1 MRLQTVQS
9 SIYSKKYITLLEGET
24 TCPFCHSKATFKIIK
39 KDGKLYLVKNCVSN
53 SEHSYSLLLCDDP
66 RYIKKFME
74 INFEK
79 TQLPT
84 NKFLFLLN
92 EKLWKVLKIKYHS
105 FLISITQKCNSN
117 CNICYMDNIP
127 HRDIS
132 FKKIKECVMKLG
144 KGKNIILFGG
154 EPTVRKDLFKII
166 KFIRNSGNRAILFT
180 NGLKLSDKKY
190 VKKLKKAGI
199 SEVRI
204 SFDGFREEI
213 YKILRNDEKQ
223 LYKKLLA
230 FKHLKEMK
238 IPTTISFTAVNGINI
253 DQILPVLLF
262 AIKNRD
268 FIRRVTI
275 VPFTPE
281 GRVRINVERVLSP
294 VEILNV
300 IEQYTHG
307 KISKEYYHEFESFK
321 RNITRVLFKLHL
333 TKNSVPSPDILFKI
347 GSLKEL
353 IPKKELKKINRRFS
367 EGKYVV
373 GVLKT
378 LKNLLKEK
386 EAFKIFLTYVF
397 NKFKFDFDSISKNIL
412 AFYIVPMGSYF
423 YLPGERET
431 VNINFNLPNPPY
443 PIVYAGPPLSVG

>member
-1 MRLQTVQS
+1 MQLQTIQHTQQN
-9 SIYSKKYITLLEGET
+9 YIKLLEGKT
-24 TCPFCHSKATFKIIK
+24 TCPFCHSSAIFRIIK
-39 KDGKLYLVKNCVSN
+39 KDEKLYLLKNCLTN
-53 SEHSYSLLLCDDP
+53 PGHNYSLLICDDP
-66 RYIKKFME
+66 KYIKKFIE

-84 NKFLFLLN
+84 DKFLFLLN

-132 FKKIKECVMKLG
+132 FRKIKESVMKLG

-154 EPTVRKDLFKII
+154 EPTVRRDLFKII
-166 KFIRNSGNRAILFT
+166 KFIKNTGDRAILFT
-180 NGLKLSDKKY
+180 NGLKLSDKEY

-213 YKILRNDEKQ
+213 YTILRNDEKQ

-230 FKHLKEMK
+230 LKHLKEMK

-253 DQILPVLLF
+253 DQILLVLLF

-294 VEILNV
+294 VEILNI
-300 IEQYTHG
+300 IEQYTYG

-321 RNITRVLFKLHL
+321 RNITRLLFKLHL

-353 IPKKELKKINRRFS
+353 IPTKELKKINRRFS
-367 EGKYVV
+367 QGEYVV
-373 GVLKT
+373 GVLRT

-386 EAFKIFLTYVF
+386 EAFKIFLTYMF
-397 NKFKFDFDSISKNIL
+397 NRFKFDFNNISKNIL

-431 VNINFNLPNPPY
+431 VNINFNLPNSPH
-443 PIVYAGPPLSVG
+443 PIVYAGPTNSIG